1 MRGPAGTGPAEE
13 PLGQPGVGRCGPGQ
27 ASRAPGRPGN
37 GLERGGGGLPKPG
50 LGVGVRPAEGRG
62 REAWRALLASEG
74 GQKPPRVPGAPA
86 GAAWRAR
93 SGGGASPGSG
103 GGATAAPPEAK
114 FEKRTRFPPFFKP
127 KNKTFFTIFLASLS
141 PPGPSPLPTFPG
153 GPRSARASRCNGGFA
168 LPPAPRR
175 RIPGPLSRRLAPRCG
190 RAAAPRAS
198 RGAPQADSAPCWRA
212 PVSLRRQSRPASPPA
227 GRSPGRARGLF
238 SARLAGLSSHWRE
251 PRAAVDSAPLG
262 SAPSSS
268 PLLKRATPGCRLRPG
283 QAPGVRAGL
292 GGLCPRKC
300 TRLGPALAGRGR

>member
-13 PLGQPGVGRCGPGQ
+13 PRGRPGWARCGPGR
-27 ASRAPGRPGN
+27 ASRAPGRPGK
-37 GLERGGGGLPKPG
+37 GLERGGGGPPG
-50 LGVGVRPAEGRG
+50 PALGSASARPRAGAVRRG
-62 REAWRALLASEG
+62 ALFASEG
-74 GQKPPRVPGAPA
+74 GPKPPRVPGAPA

-127 KNKTFFTIFLASLS
+127 KNKTFFTISLASLS
-141 PPGPSPLPTFPG
+141 PPGPSPLPTFQG

-212 PVSLRRQSRPASPPA
+212 PVSLRRQSRPAGSALPARRSGAELAARFPLASPGSALTGGSRAPPSTPLLSGALGPPPPFLKGQRQAAGSARA
-227 GRSPGRARGLF
+227 GRRGCGRA
-238 SARLAGLSSHWRE
+238 SAA
-251 PRAAVDSAPLG
+251 SAP
-262 SAPSSS
+262 A
-268 PLLKRATPGCRLRPG
+268 K
-283 QAPGVRAGL
+283 APG
-292 GGLCPRKC
+292 
-300 TRLGPALAGRGR
+300 